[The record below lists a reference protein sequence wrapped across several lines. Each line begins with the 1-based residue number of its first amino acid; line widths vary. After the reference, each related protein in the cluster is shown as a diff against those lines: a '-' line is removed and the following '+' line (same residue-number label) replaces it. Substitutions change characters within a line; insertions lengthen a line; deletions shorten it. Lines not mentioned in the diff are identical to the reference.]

1 MSNPMLAGLNRNR
14 ALQMIQQIKAI
25 GNPAMMLQQ
34 MPQYKQIMEYVDAN
48 GGDAQKAFYAKAQEM
63 GIDPDEI
70 VNAMRN
76 A

>member
-1 MSNPMLAGLNRNR
+1 
-14 ALQMIQQIKAI
+14 MIQQIKSI

-34 MPQYKQIMEYVDAN
+34 MPQYKQIMEYVNAN
-48 GGDAQKAFYAKAQEM
+48 GGDAQKAFYAAAQEM

-70 VNAMRN
+70 VKAMRN

>member
-1 MSNPMLAGLNRNR
+1 
-14 ALQMIQQIKAI
+14 MIQQIKAI